1 MSLSMLS
8 SPSIEQA
15 KKASAG
21 VETEGEMCN
30 QRPNRETM
38 SIEEATISN
47 TWEIRKTS

>member
-1 MSLSMLS
+1 MLS

-21 VETEGEMCN
+21 VEAEREMCN

-38 SIEEATISN
+38 SIEESPVFN
-47 TWEIRKTS
+47 MREIRKPP